1 MTHFSYTAAHQR
13 EWIALAASG
22 RLLVVRI
29 DDDAELLTRVTSLD
43 IGTLTVHETLEALT
57 AGGLANT
64 PAFGLC
70 FWVAGT
76 LQTEG
81 LGVIV
86 YGETAI
92 DVVTAAETVTVRAT
106 GVSGWGEQLVENV
119 TGIEVRGGSDTAD
132 ALPLSQGAAWIAG
145 LSLVADDTNQ
155 DAAGAATATVADPSA
170 TSSDASKPI
179 AHEPAS
185 EPKPD
190 TIAIDEPLA
199 AKSPPPLPNAF
210 PVVTPDASGGE
221 GDSVKPVTAEQPTW
235 SDEAGAALAP
245 ETETAAANTEAGEV
259 PDGHAE
265 PERPA
270 SSDGSDDI
278 TGPESPAGTGPS
290 AAPSGVDGADDV
302 PELTLLPGD
311 VADPIELPEP
321 DEQTIMRTPG
331 QPVVPAREALLG
343 DHDGMTVLAED
354 VRAAREAAHLPEG
367 VADESANM
375 PQYAYALELPGG
387 ARQPLDAPVVL
398 GRAPSVSNVPAS
410 VLPHLVTLAG
420 DDISRTHVRV
430 AVEGDAVVVTDLH
443 SSNGTIVEVPGRSP
457 QQLRGGEPVPVITG
471 TVIDLGSGITLR
483 VLEA

>member
-145 LSLVADDTNQ
+145 LSLVVDDTNQ
-155 DAAGAATATVADPSA
+155 DAAGAATATAADPSA
-170 TSSDASKPI
+170 TSSDASPPI
-179 AHEPAS
+179 AREPVN
-185 EPKPD
+185 EPKPN
-190 TIAIDEPLA
+190 TIAIDEPVA
-199 AKSPPPLPNAF
+199 AQSPPPVPNAI
-210 PVVTPDASGGE
+210 PVVAPDTPGGE
-221 GDSVKPVTAEQPTW
+221 GDSVKPETAEQPIW
-235 SDEAGAALAP
+235 SDDGGTAAAP
-245 ETETAAANTEAGEV
+245 EAETAATNTEAGDT
-259 PDGHAE
+259 PGNAAG
-265 PERPA
+265 RA
-270 SSDGSDDI
+270 SSETSDNVA
-278 TGPESPAGTGPS
+278 GAEASAGTGSP
-290 AAPSGVDGADDV
+290 AAPGGVAGADDV

-321 DEQTIMRTPG
+321 DEQTVMRTPG
-331 QPVVPAREALLG
+331 QPVAPARDAPLG

-354 VRAAREAAHLPEG
+354 VRAAREAAHLPDG
-367 VADESANM
+367 VSAEPANM

-387 ARQPLDAPVVL
+387 ARQQLDAPVVL

-420 DDISRTHVRV
+420 DDISRTHVRI

-443 SSNGTIVEVPGRSP
+443 SSNGTIVEVPGRAP